1 MNRIP
6 FSVYD
11 FFGYLASG
19 FLFMVAVDY
28 VIGKQWVL
36 RDELSVVLGLF
47 WIVVAYIIGQIL
59 AGTSAWLLERLIVG
73 KWLMRPYTNLLR
85 DSPKIWWAK
94 LFPGYF
100 TPFPVA
106 IRNRVKEKAKADGV
120 TETGEAVFLHVFGEV
135 KADEAA
141 MARLNIFLNLYG
153 FCRNISFTCLLVAL
167 VIVVGSWIEGTWDKL
182 PWFFVS
188 IVGSVGMFYRYL
200 KFFRQYSYELFI
212 TYAALP
218 SKEVNH
224 GD

>member
-36 RDELSVVLGLF
+36 GEDLSAIFALLF
-47 WIVVAYIIGQIL
+47 IIIAYVIGQIN
-59 AGTSAWLLERLIVG
+59 AGIAAWLLERNVVG
-73 KWLMRPYTNLLR
+73 KWLGWPGTNLFTNPQKKTL
-85 DSPKIWWAK
+85 PK

-100 TPFPVA
+100 TMFPIA
-106 IRNRVKEKAKADGV
+106 IRKKTLEKAKSEGIA
-120 TETGEAVFLHVFGEV
+120 ETGQTLFIHAFAKV
-135 KADEAA
+135 KRDENT

-153 FCRNISFTCLLVAL
+153 FCRNISTVLLFASIMLIATSWGEGNLHRLVFAL
-167 VIVVGSWIEGTWDKL
+167 AAMVGA
-182 PWFFVS
+182 
-188 IVGSVGMFYRYL
+188 VGMFYRYL

-212 TYAALP
+212 SYLVSPTTEDKY
-218 SKEVNH
+218 